1 MNYYFCKRCGSVIR
15 SPDPDGRHLASIAG
29 RIVRWPCSEKTPERI
44 TKAKAKSL
52 GFVEVP

>member
-29 RIVRWPCSEKTPERI
+29 RIVRWPCSEKTPKRI

-52 GFVEVP
+52 GFVEG